1 VKATSDMEASADVQT
16 NESQLERRTRELL
29 LVSSERLAGATRSRL
44 TQARFAA
51 VAASEKRMRRQ
62 LQRWAPAGVAAAA
75 ALALV
80 VVFVPHGARA
90 PFSPA
95 SNVAVE
101 DIDLLTS
108 DLPLNADQDMD
119 YDFYE
124 WAVAQADNPA
134 AAQPSTARAPATGV

>member
-1 VKATSDMEASADVQT
+1 MNVTSDMESSADVQA

-29 LVSSERLAGATRSRL
+29 LESSERLGGATRSRL

-51 VAASEKRMRRQ
+51 VAASEKRVRRQ

-75 ALALV
+75 LALLV
-80 VVFVPHGARA
+80 LFVPHGARS
-90 PFSPA
+90 PFSPS

-124 WAVAQADNPA
+124 WAVAQTDHPA
-134 AAQPSTARAPATGV
+134 TAPSDVRAPATGA